1 LDKASQDLARKIS
14 HLENEKKIIS
24 DNLNIKQQEIERLKA
39 EIDEKSRSLAE
50 PTLRKEK
57 SSASLTSPQKTRET
71 DDNLLIEKLK
81 KQNKDLE

>member
-1 LDKASQDLARKIS
+1 M
-14 HLENEKKIIS
+14 
-24 DNLNIKQQEIERLKA
+24 KA

-57 SSASLTSPQKTRET
+57 SSASLTSPQKVREAE
-71 DDNLLIEKLK
+71 DNLLIEKLK